1 MINYSAE
8 INIIDTDGEVS
19 AVNVNAPENNV
30 SSGVSISNNDIDQGK
45 KIFLLGDDT
54 NDGTPLNGEYS
65 YTDADGYPGFMS
77 TGLAT
82 GTLTVVITTNTTT
95 EVAHFY
101 FDRYFNQYPQTITY
115 NGETYENAEPI
126 FSLALDMTQTSHTVT
141 MSNWTH
147 PERPY
152 MVCTI
157 NAALRM
163 IFDRSNLM
171 TFNFTRSEIADNE
184 QLSYGIVANTGEMT
198 VKDKNAKLRLLASQ
212 NLLLPDQD
220 IKIYLESTDSESKA
234 AIKDTIATMHSE
246 RWSYNSTEYQATIS
260 LYDPIQELQN
270 RTFSINLSTNA
281 TNLYNIFALLEDE
294 TTALGFTIILES
306 EAEDILRDTS
316 ISYWYIDECS
326 LWDAWNKLANLA
338 QLHIFTNEIGSIIVR
353 YYGI

>member
-198 VKDKNAKLRLLASQ
+198 VKDKNAKLRLLAAQ

-260 LYDPIQELQN
+260 LYDPIQELQSHN
-270 RTFSINLSTNA
+270 VSRNLSEPTTA
-281 TNLYNIFALLEDE
+281 YELYQFLYEK
-294 TTALGFTIILES
+294 TVALGFNVNFYSDSIGILN
-306 EAEDILRDTS
+306 DIQ
-316 ISYWYIDECS
+316 IQYPYIEECT
-326 LWDAWNKLANLA
+326 LWEAWNKLANLA
-338 QLHIFTNEIGSIIVR
+338 RLHIYTDADGSIIVR
-353 YYGI
+353 YYGV